1 MKNKNTKRKTA
12 SDVNI
17 FTNWLSANNEHR
29 KMEEIPVCE
38 LDKLLARFFMKVTK
52 SDGTP
57 YEPGTVKAFQSSISR
72 YMNDKLNIS
81 IIRDKEFNHSREV
94 LSAKMKELKTMGLGA
109 KKKRADPFS
118 TEEINLLY
126 EKGQLGRGN
135 PGALIHSVWLN
146 NSLHFGLRS
155 REEHATLRWGDI
167 ERKATSTGEKYLEHT
182 ERQTKTRTGATTHSR
197 PFQAKMF
204 EDKGNPRCPVATY
217 LEYAKRRPEDM
228 MEADGPFYLGINRDV
243 KDGVWYRKQP
253 MGKNTLSDFVK
264 TMCEEA
270 GVQGRK
276 TNHSARKT
284 TVTALAHEK
293 IPPTQIM
300 QISGHKNVQSIN
312 EYCSASLDQQQE
324 MSHILSNVGS
334 GGISKHL
341 EQKKGTDQ
349 NNNIDDMPS
358 DDDDQ
363 LLSASQEAELGLVLK
378 DITNYESNDGKKP
391 TEIPEIV
398 HENYKDKT
406 IQMFSGAN
414 ITGNITINFS
424 A

>member
-1 MKNKNTKRKTA
+1 
-12 SDVNI
+12 
-17 FTNWLSANNEHR
+17 
-29 KMEEIPVCE
+29 
-38 LDKLLARFFMKVTK
+38 MKVTK

-72 YMNDKLNIS
+72 YRTDKLNIS
-81 IIRDKEFNHSREV
+81 IIKDKEFNHSREF
-94 LSAKMKELKTMGLGA
+94 LSAKMKELKTMGLRA
-109 KKKRADPFS
+109 KKKDQNLSPPKKS
-118 TEEINLLY
+118 TSC
-126 EKGQLGRGN
+126 N
-135 PGALIHSVWLN
+135 PGALIHTVWLN

-155 REEHATLRWGDI
+155 WEEHTKLRWGDI
-167 ERKATSTGEKYLEHT
+167 ERKATSSGDKYLEHT
-182 ERQTKTRTGATTHSR
+182 ERQTKTRTGATTDTR

-204 EDKGNPRCPVATY
+204 EDKG
-217 LEYAKRRPEDM
+217 
-228 MEADGPFYLGINRDV
+228 INRDV
-243 KDGVWYRKQP
+243 KDGIWYRKQA

-276 TNHSARKT
+276 TNHSVRKT
-284 TVTALAHEK
+284 TFTALAHEK
-293 IPPTQIM
+293 IPPAQIM

-312 EYCSASLDQQQE
+312 EYCSASLNQQQE

-341 EQKKGTDQ
+341 EQKKETDQ
-349 NNNIDDMPS
+349 NNNINDMTS

-378 DITNYESNDGKKP
+378 DITNYESNDAKKT
-391 TEIPEIV
+391 TELPEIV

-406 IQMFSGAN
+406 IQMFSGAH
-414 ITGNITINFS
+414 ITGNITINFP